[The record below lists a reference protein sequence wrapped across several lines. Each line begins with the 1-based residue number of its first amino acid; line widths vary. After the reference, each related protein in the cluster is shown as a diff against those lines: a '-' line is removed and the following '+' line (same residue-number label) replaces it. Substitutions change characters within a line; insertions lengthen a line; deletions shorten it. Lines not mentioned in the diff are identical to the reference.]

1 MTAAQAVC
9 RITKC
14 MHVRLKHTK
23 GTQGRREVILADCLT
38 SAPTRETMPSY
49 NQSDVAIC
57 HRGRA
62 KLPLPPVRLI
72 WCIMC
77 QSRDQSARTVAVG
90 MMDEAFSAYLEQ
102 SCPHCS
108 LITYS
113 LKEAAPLNWF
123 LFVDPVEISETSPCL
138 HVRQEL

>member
-9 RITKC
+9 RITKR
-14 MHVRLKHTK
+14 MYVRLKHTK
-23 GTQGRREVILADCLT
+23 GTQGRREVILPDCLT
-38 SAPTRETMPSY
+38 SAPTRETMASC
-49 NQSDVAIC
+49 NQSHASIR
-57 HRGRA
+57 HGGRA
-62 KLPLPPVRLI
+62 KISLPRVRLI

-77 QSRDQSARTVAVG
+77 QSRDQRARAVAVG

-138 HVRQEL
+138 HVRQEM